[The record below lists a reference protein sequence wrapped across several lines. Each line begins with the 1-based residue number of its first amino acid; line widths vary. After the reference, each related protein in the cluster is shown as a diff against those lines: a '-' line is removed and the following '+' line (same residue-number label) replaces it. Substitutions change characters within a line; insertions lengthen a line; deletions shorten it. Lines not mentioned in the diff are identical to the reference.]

1 MNNFSLKQ
9 HLTSKPFFITT
20 AILIILVALLLLA
33 PWVSNHIHL
42 SSMQSQL
49 QSLNHQILS
58 NSQQRQELDT
68 QIKYLRAK
76 QSDLSKLN
84 LDIRR
89 QRDALE
95 TQIAEQMGLGTG
107 GGLTPSTTTQS

>member
-9 HLTSKPFFITT
+9 HLTSKPFFICV
-20 AILIILVALLLLA
+20 ALIIITALSLLLA
-33 PWVSNHIHL
+33 PWISNHIHL

-49 QSLNHQILS
+49 NDLNHQILS

-68 QIKYLRAK
+68 QIKSLRAK

>member
-9 HLTSKPFFITT
+9 HLTSKQILITT
-20 AILIILVALLLLA
+20 AILIILVASLLLT
-33 PWVSNHIHL
+33 PRFKSHL
-42 SSMQSQL
+42 HLTSLQSQL
-49 QSLNHQILS
+49 NDLNKSILS

-68 QIKYLRAK
+68 QIKSLRAK

-89 QRDALE
+89 QRDDLE